1 MRIRGSALPRR
12 SRRPLRA
19 LVGLPARISATIPA
33 MPTPSRNACF
43 LPIIVAF
50 ACSVAGCSGTPAAS
64 GNDPDPE
71 VFAAEVD
78 RRLDSD
84 PNKRICRTYRPT
96 GSMRSQRICKSN
108 AEWARIEAD
117 SQSAIKTIQR
127 DQSVSA
133 GETAGGG

>member
-1 MRIRGSALPRR
+1 MRT
-12 SRRPLRA
+12 
-19 LVGLPARISATIPA
+19 LVQK
-33 MPTPSRNACF
+33 
-43 LPIIVAF
+43 
-50 ACSVAGCSGTPAAS
+50 ACSLLAAVFTASLVLGCSGAPAES
-64 GNDPDPE
+64 ERDPDPE

-84 PNKRICRTYRPT
+84 PNKRVCRTYRPT

-108 AEWARIEAD
+108 AEWAKIEAD

-133 GETAGGG
+133 GEAGGG